1 MGIKE
6 QGLGKWAKSWN
17 TEIQVNPTPFCDQ
30 TGHAVLGPTTLIV
43 SARTFF
49 FLRSLSSSG
58 NPGPG
63 ELLPLLSSET
73 GAGAPATL
81 GAMAAAAATVGG
93 AGEVLWGGVS
103 VGVGPPLSAPPPPP
117 REA

>member
-1 MGIKE
+1 MKHRNP
-6 QGLGKWAKSWN
+6 S
-17 TEIQVNPTPFCDQ
+17 NPTQVRDHM
-30 TGHAVLGPTTLIV
+30 GHPVFGPTKLIV
-43 SARTFF
+43 SVCTFF

-73 GAGAPATL
+73 GSGAPATL
-81 GAMAAAAATVGG
+81 GAIAAAAATVGG

-103 VGVGPPLSAPPPPP
+103 VGVGPPLSAPPP